1 MDALHYFEC
10 LLERD
15 MPVLVDDIRH
25 LPFLARRG
33 FSARALV
40 DFDFGSTVEQ
50 PAFIIF
56 TEAAAHEAFL
66 QRWGEIPGITAH
78 LSLAKFDTSA
88 EIIEYS
94 IDQFLGIDMPATLA
108 RRSAYY
114 DAILSCDSAEV
125 VAPHGPLR
133 CSMGDSVEIANRDDE
148 MEPGWLY
155 SVSEFL
161 ETSLVNI
168 ECDRSTF
175 CLDGEFSFDG
185 LIYLFNN
192 PELRGRVGW
201 MLEEWVRLA
210 SRGGNSATLVGNSVT
225 RLTLGGLDRTE
236 QLIQLTRGK
245 ERQSAATEFAFGCVE
260 YDLRAQ
266 DWSRNSVM
274 HESFWGV
281 HVGIG
286 MGQEIPHFDMIA
298 RRAECRYLALDTATS
313 ADPAA
318 AMSAR

>member
-1 MDALHYFEC
+1 MQATTFFKRLFD
-10 LLERD
+10 RT
-15 MPVLVDDIRH
+15 MPVLVDDARH

-33 FSARALV
+33 FTARPIG
-40 DFDFGSTVEQ
+40 DFDFASTTAQ
-50 PAFIIF
+50 PVFVIF

-78 LSLAKFDTSA
+78 LSLAKFDTSP

-94 IDQFLGIDMPATLA
+94 IDQLLDIDFAATLA
-108 RRSAYY
+108 RRSAHY
-114 DAILSCDSAEV
+114 DAILSCDYAEV
-125 VAPHGPLR
+125 TPPHGPLR
-133 CSMGDSVEIANRDDE
+133 CSMGESVEIANRDDE

-161 ETSLVNI
+161 EASLVNI
-168 ECDRSTF
+168 ERDRSTF
-175 CLDGEFSFDG
+175 CLDGEFAFDG

-192 PELRGRVGW
+192 PELRSRVGW

-210 SRGGNSATLVGNSVT
+210 ARGGNSATLVGNSVT

-236 QLIQLTRGK
+236 QLLELTGGK
-245 ERQSAATEFAFGCVE
+245 ERQSAATEFAFGCVD
-260 YDLRAQ
+260 YSLAAQ

-274 HESFWGV
+274 HESFWGI

-286 MGQEIPHFDMIA
+286 MGQDIPHFDLIA
-298 RRAECRYLALDTATS
+298 RRAECRHLHLE
-313 ADPAA
+313 PASPA
-318 AMSAR
+318 EHAPPPA